1 MKFLILLWHDWFDF
15 QHAKT
20 ATYQKNWGGIGR
32 IFDRVVQ
39 GSLKIHAHPGSL
51 GMSKDTIYIYVDNIL
66 YISCLRVKDGK
77 APLRKV
83 DQHKSKT
90 KKA

>member
-1 MKFLILLWHDWFDF
+1 MLNFWGVSMIPLGMMKCLILLRHDWFDF

-51 GMSKDTIYIYVDNIL
+51 GMYKEL
-66 YISCLRVKDGK
+66 
-77 APLRKV
+77 
-83 DQHKSKT
+83 
-90 KKA
+90 